1 MLELINNLDR
11 IAVLLIH
18 NDLDSKWLD
27 WVMPVLRN
35 PLASLPLYFFVLTVV
50 MRSAKDQYISFMVMS
65 IVLIA
70 LTDLGSASLLKP
82 WFARLRPLHDPF
94 LKQYLRELVSPGGEY
109 SFPSSHA
116 ANHFGMSF
124 LWFRLLKDWTAKKHY
139 WLFIWAGLICYAQ
152 VYVGKHYPT
161 DILVGMLYGGF
172 VAMVV
177 YGFYKRFVF
186 PHPSKYQIED
196 APPAAAIS
204 VENNSNA

>member
-1 MLELINNLDR
+1 MLELIDNLDR

-27 WVMPVLRN
+27 WVMPLVRN
-35 PLASLPLYFFVLTVV
+35 PLASLPLYFFVLTIV
-50 MRSAKDQYISFMVMS
+50 MRSAKEQYISFMVMS
-65 IVLIA
+65 MVLIA

-94 LKQYLRELVSPGGEY
+94 LKQYLRELVEPGGEY

-124 LWFRLLKDWTAKKHY
+124 LWFRLLKDWTSKRHY
-139 WLFIWAGLICYAQ
+139 WLFVWSTLICYAQ

-161 DILVGMLYGGF
+161 DILVGMLYGAF

-177 YGFYKRFVF
+177 YSFYKRFVF
-186 PHPSKYQIED
+186 AHHSKYPIED
-196 APPAAAIS
+196 VATASTIA
-204 VENNSNA
+204 VKNNSNA

>member
-1 MLELINNLDR
+1 MLELIDSLDR

-27 WVMPVLRN
+27 WIMPIVRN
-35 PLASLPLYFFVLTVV
+35 PLASLPLYFLVLALV
-50 MRSAKDQYISFMVMS
+50 MRNAKEHYVSFMILS

-70 LTDLGSASLLKP
+70 LTDLGSASLFKP

-94 LKQYLRELVSPGGEY
+94 LKQYLRYLVEPGGEY

-116 ANHFGMSF
+116 ANHFGISF
-124 LWFRLLKDWTAKKHY
+124 LWYRLLKDWTSRNHY
-139 WLFIWAGLICYAQ
+139 WLFAWASLICYAQ

-161 DILVGMLYGGF
+161 DIFIGMLYGAF
-172 VAMVV
+172 VALVI

-186 PHPSKYQIED
+186 VQVPKSDSENVSTASSI
-196 APPAAAIS
+196 AI
-204 VENNSNA
+204 ENNSNV